1 MRDEPRRAWTC
12 PPRVVA
18 RAGRLARNVMAAR
31 LATARKISTR
41 PLTNPALANPTL
53 ASPAL
58 TNPALTNPAPATT
71 RPLTT
76 GQATTGLVTTGLATY
91 RPLATRRPLATHRQ
105 LTTGLATAGLII
117 TGGLLATGC
126 GAGPPAAFRPAGA
139 SMGARASAGTAA
151 GTGTAGR
158 TGNLASPAHRAA
170 GPLNWPPF
178 GGNVHIVMP
187 GWLPADP
194 GEVPAVTA
202 AKNFLL
208 AFLYAEYRGNQDDR
222 WTGYAS
228 GQVLSALKANLSEP
242 SVTTESFTGTIIFSH
257 MRAFPDPATAGAIDV
272 SECFDNA
279 GSRNT
284 DLATGKSI
292 ADRIPASQHYY
303 MNTDVMAKTNGQW
316 RVISVYPVVYYPQA
330 QECKP

>member
-1 MRDEPRRAWTC
+1 MRDEPHRVWIC

-18 RAGRLARNVMAAR
+18 RAGRLAWNVIATR
-31 LATARKISTR
+31 LATASKVS
-41 PLTNPALANPTL
+41 
-53 ASPAL
+53 
-58 TNPALTNPAPATT
+58 T

-76 GQATTGLVTTGLATY
+76 GLANPALTTTRPLTPGLATTRLVTTTG
-91 RPLATRRPLATHRQ
+91 PATHRP
-105 LTTGLATAGLII
+105 LTAALVASGLVI
-117 TGGLLATGC
+117 TGVLLASGC
-126 GAGPPAAFRPAGA
+126 GASTPTAFRPAGA
-139 SMGARASAGTAA
+139 STGASAGAGASAGPAT
-151 GTGTAGR
+151 GTGPAGG
-158 TGNLASPAHRAA
+158 TGNLASPAHRAT

-178 GGNVHIVMP
+178 GRNVHIVMP
-187 GWLPADP
+187 GWRPADP
-194 GEVPAVTA
+194 GEVPAVIA
-202 AKNFLL
+202 AKDFLL

-228 GQVLSALKANLSEP
+228 GPVLSALKANLSEP

-257 MRAFPDPATAGAIDV
+257 MRAFPDPATVGAIDV

-292 ADRIPASQHYY
+292 AGRILASQHYY
-303 MNTDVMAKTNGQW
+303 MNTDVMAKANGQW

>member
-1 MRDEPRRAWTC
+1 MRDEPHRAWTC

-18 RAGRLARNVMAAR
+18 RVGRLARNVIATR
-31 LATARKISTR
+31 LASARKISTR
-41 PLTNPALANPTL
+41 PLATGLA
-53 ASPAL
+53 
-58 TNPALTNPAPATT
+58 NPALTTTRALTPGLATT
-71 RPLTT
+71 K
-76 GQATTGLVTTGLATY
+76 LVTTG
-91 RPLATRRPLATHRQ
+91 PATHRP
-105 LTTGLATAGLII
+105 LTTGLATSGLVI
-117 TGGLLATGC
+117 TGLLLATGC
-126 GAGPPAAFRPAGA
+126 GAGRAAAFRPAGA
-139 SMGARASAGTAA
+139 STGARASAGTAT
-151 GTGTAGR
+151 GTGAAGR

-187 GWLPADP
+187 GWRPADP
-194 GEVPAVTA
+194 GEVPAVIA
-202 AKNFLL
+202 AKDFLL